1 MVASQPKPAAHTAV
15 EVLPESVPVTMPD
28 LPPTF
33 TITTEQQLKALG
45 DATRTRILSIIQ
57 NQPATAKQIAD
68 NLGVTPGTIG
78 HHLQVLEE
86 AGLAQVVARR
96 LVHGITAK
104 YYTRTARIFDF
115 DLPDVMGGKPRAVEF
130 LELARDE
137 IDKAYSERDEVVVT
151 SALPH
156 VRLSPERAL
165 EYERR
170 LRALVDDLILEKPD
184 PDGEVFG
191 MIVAMFRAPEYMQRV
206 ATPPVGKAGRRRT
219 ARGTEQT

>member
-1 MVASQPKPAAHTAV
+1 
-15 EVLPESVPVTMPD
+15 VTMPD

-33 TITTEQQLKALG
+33 TITTEQQLKALA

-68 NLGVTPGTIG
+68 NLGATPGTIG

-96 LVHGITAK
+96 LVRGITAK

-137 IDKAYSERDEVVVT
+137 IDKAYSEREDVVVT
-151 SALPH
+151 SGLPH

-191 MIVAMFRAPEYMQRV
+191 MIVAMYRAPEYMQRV
-206 ATPPVGKAGRRRT
+206 ATPPVGKGGRRRT
-219 ARGTEQT
+219 ARATEQT

>member
-1 MVASQPKPAAHTAV
+1 MVASQPKPAAHMAV

-68 NLGVTPGTIG
+68 NLGATPGTIG

-96 LVHGITAK
+96 LVRGITAK

-115 DLPDVMGGKPRAVEF
+115 DLPREVTGDTSMN
-130 LELARDE
+130 LEIMR
-137 IDKAYSERDEVVVT
+137 
-151 SALPH
+151 SALNELSEADVNIDEDTYRYDGFPH
-156 VRLSPERAL
+156 IRLSPERARH
-165 EYERR
+165 YSER
-170 LRALVDDLILEKPD
+170 LQALVNDILNERPD
-184 PDGEVFG
+184 PNGKVYG
-191 MIVAMFRAPEYMQRV
+191 ILVAMFMGPAYLQGPGTS
-206 ATPPVGKAGRRRT
+206 TPSESAVIDEEEA
-219 ARGTEQT
+219 

>member
-1 MVASQPKPAAHTAV
+1 MSIHCEPDAAHASFPVHERVRRTMVASQPKPASHPAV
-15 EVLPESVPVTMPD
+15 KVRPERVPVTMPD

-78 HHLQVLEE
+78 HHLQALEE
-86 AGLAQVVARR
+86 AGLAQAVARR
-96 LVHGITAK
+96 LVRGITAK

-115 DLPDVMGGKPRAVEF
+115 HLPDVLGGKQRALHF

-137 IDKAYSERDEVVVT
+137 IDKSHSERQDQVV
-151 SALPH
+151 
-156 VRLSPERAL
+156 
-165 EYERR
+165 
-170 LRALVDDLILEKPD
+170 
-184 PDGEVFG
+184 
-191 MIVAMFRAPEYMQRV
+191 
-206 ATPPVGKAGRRRT
+206 
-219 ARGTEQT
+219 